1 MHTSCSK
8 QLSYSFLG
16 PFRHFFMLPPILVNS
31 TNDRSPEF
39 WPLTSNDL
47 RLASNFACSV
57 ESGANLCIP
66 NFIQFREKK
75 ISGLVWFV
83 LIIKVDLPIPLMKK
97 NWHFSLFVWNHYT
110 FKLEYFFLA
119 VFKTLLVN
127 LIDTWKTKVIPLV
140 QFVPALSPSKYVWKL
155 IVLKEHLEVKVKVR
169 NIWIWNLFFIC
180 HAKIINED

>member
-1 MHTSCSK
+1 MKDLGVVDGCKYESNKHLPQCISKNSYKIKFKVVKLTIDKRSFGSLMHTSCSK

-16 PFRHFFMLPPILVNS
+16 LFRHFFMLPPILVNS

-66 NFIQFREKK
+66 NFIKFREKK

-83 LIIKVDLPIPLMKK
+83 LIIKVDLPIPL
-97 NWHFSLFVWNHYT
+97 Y
-110 FKLEYFFLA
+110 
-119 VFKTLLVN
+119 
-127 LIDTWKTKVIPLV
+127 KVI
-140 QFVPALSPSKYVWKL
+140 
-155 IVLKEHLEVKVKVR
+155 
-169 NIWIWNLFFIC
+169 N
-180 HAKIINED
+180 